1 VQQSALLEY
10 VVDKKNP
17 ATQESYASNIDYIN
31 GLKQQEE
38 MIKEWR
44 KSKAIGV
51 ILMQLYV
58 QATLSIDIDCNGT

>member
-58 QATLSIDIDCNGT
+58 PATLSIDIDCNGT